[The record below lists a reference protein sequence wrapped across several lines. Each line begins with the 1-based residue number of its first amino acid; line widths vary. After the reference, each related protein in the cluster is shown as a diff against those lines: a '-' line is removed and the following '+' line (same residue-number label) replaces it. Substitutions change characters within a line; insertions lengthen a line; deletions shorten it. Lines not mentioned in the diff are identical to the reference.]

1 VPLIALFFLVPHP
14 ADASTGNPGAVR
26 LAPDLTLSAVEAFQP
41 VAPIAASISAA
52 EAPTPKKVIPAQKDS
67 IAIRW
72 GGQFKPGKTFP
83 WGQCTWYVSKE
94 RKGLG
99 FRGNAGEMYTNAK
112 RAGYKVGKIP
122 TPGAIAVTRESSVGH
137 VSIVRSYD
145 AKTGTFIVEEANFKG
160 FGIVSK
166 RKISLKNPLLVGFIY

>member
-1 VPLIALFFLVPHP
+1 MPRP
-14 ADASTGNPGAVR
+14 ADAATSSGAVS
-26 LAPDLTLSAVEAFQP
+26 LAPDITLSSVEAFQT
-41 VAPIAASISAA
+41 VAPIAAPISAA
-52 EAPTPKKVIPAQKDS
+52 EAPAPKKAIAAQKDS

-72 GGQFKPGKTFP
+72 GGQFKPGQAFP

-99 FRGNAGEMYTNAK
+99 FRGNAGEMYGNAK
-112 RAGYKVGKIP
+112 RAGYKVGKTP
-122 TPGAIAVTRESSVGH
+122 VPGAIAVTRESSYGH

-145 AKTGTFIVEEANFKG
+145 PKNGTFVVEEANFKG